1 MRRYAAGLVLGLAAF
16 TAACASLGR
25 AVFKEPIVSLD
36 NVRVTGLGT
45 SGGAV
50 DVTIDVY
57 NPNDFQLDGLRLSY
71 NVLVGD
77 SVSMGTGTYDQRF
90 TVQKG
95 DTTRLTFPLQFTYSG
110 LGAAGRQL
118 IQTGTVDYT
127 VKGDVTV
134 DTPLGQF
141 TRPYQGRGR
150 FSTLSTR

>member
-1 MRRYAAGLVLGLAAF
+1 MRKSAVGLLLVLTGIV
-16 TAACASLGR
+16 AACASLGR
-25 AVFKEPIVSLD
+25 AAFKEPIVSLR

-45 SGGAV
+45 TGGAV
-50 DVTIDVY
+50 DVVLDVY
-57 NPNDFQLDGLRLSY
+57 NPNNFELNGTRLSY

-77 SVSMGTGTYDQRF
+77 SVPMGSGTYDQRF
-90 TVQKG
+90 TVDKG
-95 DTTRLTFPLQFTYSG
+95 DTTQLTFPLQFTYAG

-118 IQTGTVDYT
+118 IQTGTVDYV

-150 FSTLSTR
+150 FSTLSNR